1 MVSWGWLIVTFIVG
15 GWCGFFAVAICNA
28 ARDNNKENEK

>member
-15 GWCGFFAVAICNA
+15 GWVGFFTTALCNMSK
-28 ARDNNKENEK
+28 DNDKEN